1 MGKNKLVYIVGAII
15 LAVVSFDLHSQSLER
30 VSFPQVVI
38 NNDNVSAV
46 AGSPFGISLTG
57 ARGSMTITS
66 EYGEGDFHNE
76 IVSEE
81 ERLVLE
87 NGIYIYP
94 NPVDFIVN
102 IVFDDAE
109 AFDKCKQIDIY
120 DIGGRLV
127 LSKPITSFAPEIAVD
142 VSQIPQGTYIIRV
155 CKNSVKMIKR

>member
-1 MGKNKLVYIVGAII
+1 MNKLLVCVALLVFAMSVY
-15 LAVVSFDLHSQSLER
+15 SQSVER

-87 NGIYIYP
+87 DGISIYP
-94 NPVDFIVN
+94 NPVEYIVN

-127 LSKPITSFAPEIAVD
+127 LSRQITSFAPEIAVD

>member
-1 MGKNKLVYIVGAII
+1 MGKNKLVYIVSAII
-15 LAVVSFDLHSQSLER
+15 LAVVSFDMHSQSLER
-30 VSFPQVVI
+30 LSFPQIAVS
-38 NNDNVSAV
+38 NGNVSAT
-46 AGSPFGISLTG
+46 AGSPYGISLSG
-57 ARGSMTITS
+57 ANGSMTITS

-87 NGIYIYP
+87 DGISIYP
-94 NPVDFIVN
+94 NPVEYIVN

-127 LSKPITSFAPEIAVD
+127 LSRQITSFAPEIAVD

>member
-1 MGKNKLVYIVGAII
+1 MNKFIFCVVLFAF
-15 LAVVSFDLHSQSLER
+15 AVNVCSQSVER
-30 VSFPQVVI
+30 VSFPQVVFS
-38 NNDNVSAV
+38 NDNVSAV
-46 AGSPFGISLTG
+46 AGSPYGISLTG

-66 EYGEGDFHNE
+66 EYGDGDFHNE

-81 ERLVLE
+81 GHLVLE

-120 DIGGRLV
+120 DIGGRLA

-142 VSQIPQGTYIIRV
+142 VSQIPQGTYIIRA